1 MGGLNLLIRNLKWR
15 ELSVWPPEW
24 WISDQGAG
32 EEGVL
37 EEVQLCQDTSP
48 VCISVVASYLGDS
61 RKGVILLEDLAHLRT
76 LYNLLRANIGRP
88 LTEIGNL
95 ELNLFPPLKGPKRAR
110 PRQPSPSKAAKKD
123 FLH

>member
-1 MGGLNLLIRNLKWR
+1 LLIRNLKWR

-37 EEVQLCQDTSP
+37 QEVQLCQDTSP
-48 VCISVVASYLGDS
+48 SCISVVASHLGDC
-61 RKGVILLEDLAHLRT
+61 RKGVILLEDLARLRS
-76 LYNLLRANIGRP
+76 LYDVLRANIGRP

-95 ELNLFPPLKGPKRAR
+95 ELELFPSLKGPRQAR
-110 PRQPSPSKAAKKD
+110 LSQSSRSKAAKKA
-123 FLH
+123 